1 MPIHNSE
8 ITAIF
13 YELADLLEIEGANEF
28 RVRAYRNAARTI
40 ADLPRSVRDMLD
52 DAEVQ
57 PPYKVLT
64 ELPGIGEAMA
74 KKMAEIVETGS
85 LTALEEVKQRTPEEL
100 TKLLKIAGLGPKRVQ
115 TLYKE
120 LGVTNLQDLEDV
132 AKQGHIRELY
142 GFGEKIEAK
151 ILDALEHRLAS
162 DSDTEQDERTRLDIA
177 QEIAE
182 PFAAYLRESE
192 DVQQVEV
199 AGSYRR
205 RKETVGDLDILVT
218 LKAGA
223 SSSDGPDSDPDSDS
237 GLENNSASV
246 ISRFVNYEDVEEV
259 VSKGDTRSTV
269 VLRSGMQVDLRVV
282 PQKSYG
288 AALLYFTGS
297 KAHNIAIRDL
307 AIQQGL
313 KVNEYGV
320 FRDKEQ
326 IAGESE
332 DEIYGLF
339 DMPYIA
345 PELREDRGEIEAA
358 QNDELP
364 ALVTLGDIQGD
375 LQTHTTA
382 SDGRSTLEEM
392 AHAAQE
398 RGYAYLAITDHSPHI
413 GVTQGLDAE
422 ALAKRIEEIDR
433 LNDELEDLRLLKSI
447 EVDILEDGTLD
458 LPDDVLAKLDLR
470 ICAIHSQFD
479 LSIDKQ
485 TERII
490 RAMDNPN
497 FNIMAHPTGRR
508 IGGRE
513 PYDVDMERVMQAALE
528 RGCFLESNAQ
538 PERLDIND
546 IYARRAKEMGLKLAI
561 STDAHHVGGL
571 AAMRFGVAQA
581 RRGWLEAE
589 DVLNTRPWEDLKAL
603 LER

>member
-1 MPIHNSE
+1 VHNSE
-8 ITAIF
+8 IAAIF
-13 YELADLLEIEGANEF
+13 YQLADLLEIEGANEF

-40 ADLPRSVRDMLD
+40 EDLPRSLRDRLD
-52 DAEVQ
+52 DAKTE
-57 PPYKVLT
+57 PPYEALT
-64 ELPGIGEAMA
+64 DLPGIGEAIA
-74 KKMAEIVETGS
+74 KKIAEIVETGS
-85 LTALEEVKQRTPEEL
+85 LTALEKVKQRTPGEL
-100 TKLLKIAGLGPKRVQ
+100 TRLLKIAGLGPKRVQ

-120 LGVTNLQDLEDV
+120 LGITNLRELEDA
-132 AKQGHIRELY
+132 AKQGRIRELH

-151 ILDALEHRLAS
+151 VLDALEHRS
-162 DSDTEQDERTRLDIA
+162 EEEERTRLDVA

-182 PFAAYLRESE
+182 PFVAYLRENE
-192 DVQQVEV
+192 DVQRVDM

-205 RKETVGDLDILVT
+205 RKETVGDLDILAT

-223 SSSDGPDSDPDSDS
+223 SGS
-237 GLENNSASV
+237 GEDV
-246 ISRFVNYEDVEEV
+246 IGRFVDYEDVEEV

-282 PQKSYG
+282 PQESYG

-297 KAHNIAIRDL
+297 KAHNIVIRDL
-307 AIQQGL
+307 ALEQGL

-320 FRDKEQ
+320 FKDKDQ
-326 IAGESE
+326 VAGESE
-332 DEIYGLF
+332 EEIYELF
-339 DMPYIA
+339 DMSYIA

-358 QNDELP
+358 RKGTLP
-364 ALVTLGDIQGD
+364 TLVTLEDIQGD

-382 SDGRSTLEEM
+382 SDGRSTLKEM
-392 AHAAQE
+392 VHAAQA

-422 ALAKRIEEIDR
+422 ALAKRIDEIDQ

-458 LPDDVLAKLDLR
+458 LPDDILAKLDLR
-470 ICAIHSQFD
+470 VCAIHSHFD
-479 LSIDKQ
+479 LSRDKQ

-513 PYDVDMERVMQAALE
+513 AYEMDLERVMQAALE
-528 RGCFLESNAQ
+528 RGCFLEINAQ
-538 PERLDIND
+538 PERLDLND

-571 AAMRFGVAQA
+571 AYMRFGVAQA

-589 DVLNTRPWEDLKAL
+589 DVLNTRSWENLRVLLK
-603 LER
+603 R

>member
-1 MPIHNSE
+1 MPVHNSE
-8 ITAIF
+8 IAAIF
-13 YELADLLEIEGANEF
+13 YQLADLLEIEGANEF

-40 ADLPRSVRDMLD
+40 EDLPRSVRDILD
-52 DAEVQ
+52 DAETQ
-57 PPYKVLT
+57 PPRKALT

-74 KKMAEIVETGS
+74 KKMVEIVETGG
-85 LTALEEVKQRTPEEL
+85 LTALEEVKQRTPEAL

-120 LGVTNLQDLEDV
+120 LDVTNLRELEDV
-132 AKQGHIRELY
+132 AKQGRIRELH

-151 ILDALEHRLAS
+151 ILDALERRLGS
-162 DSDTEQDERTRLDIA
+162 DSGKEKRTRLDIA

-182 PFAAYLRESE
+182 PFVAYLRESE
-192 DVQQVEV
+192 DVQHVEV

-218 LKAGA
+218 LKAEA
-223 SSSDGPDSDPDSDS
+223 SGSGESGSDS
-237 GLENNSASV
+237 GLESDSTAV
-246 ISRFVNYEDVEEV
+246 INRFVNYEDVEEI

-307 AIQQGL
+307 AIEQGL

-320 FRDKEQ
+320 FRDKDQ

-332 DEIYGLF
+332 EEIYGLF

-358 QNDELP
+358 QKDELP
-364 ALVTLGDIQGD
+364 VLVTLEDIRGD

-392 AHAAQE
+392 AHAAQAQ
-398 RGYAYLAITDHSPHI
+398 GYAYLAITDHSPHI

-422 ALAKRIEEIDR
+422 ALAKRVEEIDR
-433 LNDELEDLRLLKSI
+433 LNDELDDLRLLRSI

-458 LPDDVLAKLDLR
+458 LPDDILAKLDLR
-470 ICAIHSQFD
+470 ICAIHSHFE
-479 LSIDKQ
+479 LPREKQ

-513 PYDVDMERVMQAALE
+513 PYDIDMERVMQAALE
-528 RGCFLESNAQ
+528 RGCFLEINAQ

-589 DVLNTRPWEDLKAL
+589 DVLNTRPWEALKAL
-603 LER
+603 LKR